1 MATALGAVRPPWGVE
16 NDGGGE
22 GNRNQ
27 RGGGGGGG
35 GIGGGG
41 GGDPRAGRFVPG
53 RGGHAGD
60 VVTSALELRHA
71 SILSE
76 RNIMLDELIQVKK
89 ELQLA
94 QNETRRMSEVF
105 VQRLGVVESRIMAG
119 EANTRTLDKREA
131 GAQQALAQAHSE
143 MELRMREMVAEVA
156 RFKQNLQT
164 EVRGQ
169 MDAILAELKQRDA
182 AMLQV
187 ESQAREWVRHSRTTD
202 ELRAKTDNELKA
214 SLEKRLL
221 AMQDSTRKTEA
232 RLVDRL
238 AALERF
244 TNSQKYPYR
253 AFSLEI

>member
-1 MATALGAVRPPWGVE
+1 
-16 NDGGGE
+16 
-22 GNRNQ
+22 
-27 RGGGGGGG
+27 
-35 GIGGGG
+35 
-41 GGDPRAGRFVPG
+41 
-53 RGGHAGD
+53 
-60 VVTSALELRHA
+60 LELRHA

-164 EVRGQ
+164 EIRGQ